1 MNLNQLNAF
10 CILSKT
16 LHYSRAAEELQIAQ
30 PSLSRMI
37 AQLEQELG
45 TSLFERQGRNIILTK
60 QGEVFLNYIKRGL
73 TEIDQGVA
81 AVKELMDPGHGTVD
95 FAFIYALSPTHVPQM
110 VQKFLSQPDNKK
122 IHFRFYQGNSMDI
135 IRKIKEGS
143 CDVGF
148 CSYVEDEPLIELRPI
163 AKQEYV
169 LMVSRHHPL
178 SHKDSVTLEEAAV
191 YDFILP
197 LDKTSYVEQL
207 FKKAGI
213 IPRASSRVEEDH
225 AAAALVSIN
234 LGIAIIPKNKILEQ
248 YNVKL
253 IPFGPRPLYR
263 KFYMAVSK
271 EHNFTPAANKF
282 YRFLVDETRKKLPI
296 F

>member
-10 CILSKT
+10 CILART
-16 LHYSRAAEELQIAQ
+16 LHYSRAAEELEIAQ

-37 AQLEQELG
+37 SQLEQELG
-45 TSLFERQGRNIILTK
+45 ANLFEKQGRNIILTK
-60 QGEVFLNYIKRGL
+60 QGQLFLHYIHPGL
-73 TEIDQGVA
+73 NQIEQGVM
-81 AVKELMDPGHGTVD
+81 AVKELMDPGHGTID
-95 FAFIYALSPTHVPQM
+95 FAFIYALSPTYVPQL
-110 VQKFLSQPDNKK
+110 VQKFLSVPVNKK
-122 IHFRFYQGNSMDI
+122 IQFRFYQGNSMDI

-148 CSYVEDEPLIELRPI
+148 CSYVENEPLIDLRPI
-163 AKQEYV
+163 VLQEYV
-169 LMVSRHHPL
+169 LMVSKTHPL
-178 SHKDSVTLEEAAV
+178 ANKKTVTLEEASE

-213 IPRASSRVEEDH
+213 IPRAVSRVEEDH
-225 AAAALVSIN
+225 AAASLVSIN

-253 IPFGPRPLYR
+253 IPFGPNPLYR
-263 KFYMAVSK
+263 KFYMAAAK
-271 EHNFTPAANKF
+271 ERNFTPAANTF
-282 YRFLVDETRKKLPI
+282 YRFLIEESRKKLPV